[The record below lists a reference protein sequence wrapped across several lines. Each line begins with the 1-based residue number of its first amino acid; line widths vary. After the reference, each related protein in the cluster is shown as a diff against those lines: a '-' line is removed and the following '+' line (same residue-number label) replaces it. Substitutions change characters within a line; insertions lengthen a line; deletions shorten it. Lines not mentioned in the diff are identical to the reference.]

1 MKKSSILFANSVLI
15 LCFGVIPIIAQ
26 TKTQSIGNVII
37 KVGSDIVLRVPIN
50 NKIPLLRGDKYRIE
64 TSSISSM
71 FQIDTLAISEKPDEA
86 IITFRV
92 TNQTDSRKIR
102 SLTKRFNLK
111 KGERKTFNFKIKL
124 ALEPRNY
131 TVVAFYEPKEINN
144 EQPTTDN

>member
-50 NKIPLLRGDKYRIE
+50 NKIPLLRGDNYRIE

-71 FQIDTLAISEKPDEA
+71 FQIDTLAILEKPDEA

-92 TNQTDSRKIR
+92 INQQIQGKFVLYQRDLI
-102 SLTKRFNLK
+102 
-111 KGERKTFNFKIKL
+111 
-124 ALEPRNY
+124 
-131 TVVAFYEPKEINN
+131 
-144 EQPTTDN
+144 